1 MNKLNSLKIKYLFGM
16 FFLQTCSFQSIFR
29 LLTIGFSISILF
41 SSCREN
47 NERND
52 NTIVGYSIDTVLIDA
67 KGRIFDLDRDIFV
80 SDFNENLNTLFLF
93 NKFDYSIDELN
104 LDELNIVKNYPFDLE
119 GPDGI
124 GEYVGNIVVLQDSS
138 LFIKSDYQSAIFK
151 RNGRLETKI
160 DWVNAID
167 SNCLNYGQI
176 PRVESVIS
184 KDDLR
189 VFGLSIDE
197 LNGKFYIDIL
207 NVQDSLVKRHDVDF
221 SNSYHNFILQFNH
234 PTSRTYMDP
243 TVFLRSENV
252 FILVSHQY
260 SNEIIL
266 FNSKGE
272 LEKIVNYNPK
282 LTPSRAKDLDG
293 LPLESADQIGD
304 EYQKLLEQVRFG
316 PPVWDGIKKRYFRL
330 SATRFFSDNRGK
342 NTLLPEIIETKVYI
356 SVFDENFNL
365 VSELSV
371 PELNSESR
379 KYFAKD
385 GKLWV
390 SQNFSDELG
399 FIVVDVKEN

>member
-1 MNKLNSLKIKYLFGM
+1 MKNLTVLLAVYILIS
-16 FFLQTCSFQSIFR
+16 CQSKK
-29 LLTIGFSISILF
+29 SQSY
-41 SSCREN
+41 EN
-47 NERND
+47 FY
-52 NTIVGYSIDTVLIDA
+52 TVDTVYIES

-80 SDFNENLNTLFLF
+80 SDFKENLNTLFLF

-104 LDELNIVKNYPFDLE
+104 LVNNYPFDLE

-124 GEYVGNIVVLQDSS
+124 GEYVGNIVVLEDSS
-138 LFIKSDYQSAIFK
+138 LFIKSDYNSAFFK
-151 RNGRLETKI
+151 RNGKLETKI

-167 SNCLNYGQI
+167 SNGLNYGQI
-176 PRVESVIS
+176 PRVESVIA
-184 KDDLR
+184 KEDFR

-197 LNGKFYIDIL
+197 LNRKFYIDVL
-207 NVQDSLVKRHDVDF
+207 NVQEGLVTRHDIDF
-221 SNSYHNFILQFNH
+221 ANSYHNFILEFNH

-243 TVFLRSENV
+243 TIFLRSENDL
-252 FILVSHQY
+252 IMVSHQY

-272 LEKIVNYNPK
+272 LDKIVNYNPK
-282 LTPSRAKDLDG
+282 LTQSRAKDLDG
-293 LPLESADQIGD
+293 LPLESADRIEI
-304 EYQKLLEQVRFG
+304 EYQKLLEQIRFG
-316 PPVWDGIKKRYFRL
+316 PPVWDGVKKRYFRL
-330 SATRFFSDNRGK
+330 SATRFFSDSRGK